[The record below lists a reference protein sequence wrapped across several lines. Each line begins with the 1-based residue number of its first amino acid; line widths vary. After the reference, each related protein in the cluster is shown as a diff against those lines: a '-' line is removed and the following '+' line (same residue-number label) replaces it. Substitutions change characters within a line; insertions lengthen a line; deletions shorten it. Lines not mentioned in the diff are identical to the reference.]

1 MAKPQKRHGKA
12 GLLFGVLVVVLLA
25 ALGWQLWRLQGQL
38 SSARAQQEQLQS
50 QVDEK
55 QAENDALAQDIAE
68 GGSQEKKEQ
77 IARDELG
84 VVSPGEKVFYD
95 VGK

>member
-12 GLLFGVLVVVLLA
+12 GLLFGALVILLLA

-38 SSARAQQEQLQS
+38 SGARAQQAQHQAE
-50 QVDEK
+50 VDGK
-55 QAENDALAQDIAE
+55 QAENEALEQDIAE

>member
-12 GLLFGVLVVVLLA
+12 GLLFGTMVILLLA
-25 ALGWQLWRLQGQL
+25 ALGWQLWKLQGQL
-38 SSARAQQEQLQS
+38 SSAQS
-50 QVDEK
+50 QQKLLQAEVDEK
-55 QAENDALAQDIAE
+55 QAENDALEQDIAE